1 MEPQCMKG
9 CRWCGAF
16 MCPAMGWLDC
26 GQRFHCP
33 FCDKLTEGMIEN
45 RESKEEPIK
54 KRKAGARTSSF
65 LSVWMQITSPV
76 QSLELYNP
84 RIFFNL
90 ILKQLDKIFKIS
102 ASFTCIFCIFCSSVP
117 WQHYQPTNGV
127 EGARVDK
134 DKRPELSMGSYEI
147 LSSQK
152 VKFT

>member
-1 MEPQCMKG
+1 
-9 CRWCGAF
+9 

-33 FCDKLTEGMIEN
+33 FCDRLTEGKN
-45 RESKEEPIK
+45 KNGQSKEEAITEQKP
-54 KRKAGARTSSF
+54 GAQTSSF
-65 LSVWMQITSPV
+65 LLVWMQIISPLV
-76 QSLELYNP
+76 FLELYNP
-84 RIFFNL
+84 RILFNL
-90 ILKQLDKIFKIS
+90 CRIS
-102 ASFTCIFCIFCSSVP
+102 AFFTCIFCIFFSLVP

-152 VKFT
+152 VKFTKTSLFSS

>member
-1 MEPQCMKG
+1 MEPECMKG

-26 GQRFHCP
+26 GQRFYCP
-33 FCDKLTEGMIEN
+33 FCEKLTEGKIEN
-45 RESKEEPIK
+45 GESEEELKHPPQ
-54 KRKAGARTSSF
+54 TSSF
-65 LSVWMQITSPV
+65 LSVWMQIISPV

-84 RIFFNL
+84 RILFTL
-90 ILKQLDKIFKIS
+90 ILEQLDKIFKIS
-102 ASFTCIFCIFCSSVP
+102 AFFTCIFYVFCSSVP

-152 VKFT
+152 VRFT